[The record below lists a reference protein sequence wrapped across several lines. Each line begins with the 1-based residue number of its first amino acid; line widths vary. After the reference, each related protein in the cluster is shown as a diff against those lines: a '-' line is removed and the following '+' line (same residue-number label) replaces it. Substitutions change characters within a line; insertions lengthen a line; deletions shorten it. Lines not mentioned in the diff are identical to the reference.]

1 MRVACLLYQIYQH
14 DVSARVR
21 FVWNNR
27 ARGPPLRMQQKKYI
41 KKKNGTHFDSSP
53 RTHLNTA
60 EVSEHS
66 VLAGHKRL
74 LLLRAYT
81 FQNWNACFY
90 CVSGFAIFWSV
101 LYFYVHKVVFLLS
114 AHFGCQIKKMEPTAV
129 KTLKNRKNRRECWR
143 WPSLVGKRFV

>member
-1 MRVACLLYQIYQH
+1 LKQP
-14 DVSARVR
+14 VSRTPITHAT
-21 FVWNNR
+21 
-27 ARGPPLRMQQKKYI
+27 KKH
-41 KKKNGTHFDSSP
+41 KREKNGTKFDSSP

-81 FQNWNACFY
+81 FQHWNACFY
-90 CVSGFAIFWSV
+90 CVSGFAIFLLV
-101 LYFYVHKVVFLLS
+101 LYFYVNKVVFLLS
-114 AHFGCQIKKMEPTAV
+114 AHFGCQIKKLVPTAV

-143 WPSLVGKRFV
+143 WPSVVGKRFV